1 MAYILLIEDDELY
14 RKMLAHFLR
23 RAGHE
28 VVEARDGRE
37 GVDRFRSEPTD
48 IVITDIVM
56 PEQEGL
62 ETIRQLRAL
71 RPELSIIAISGAGA
85 ESGLYLKIAEK
96 LGASCVIEKPFQPRD
111 LVAAVE
117 GMLQSH

>member
-1 MAYILLIEDDELY
+1 MAHILLIEDDELY
-14 RKMLAHFLR
+14 RNMLAHFLR
-23 RAGHE
+23 RAGHH
-28 VVEARDGRE
+28 VIEARDGLE
-37 GVDRFRSEPTD
+37 GMNQFQSKPADV
-48 IVITDIVM
+48 VITDIVM

-62 ETIRQLRAL
+62 ETIRQLHAR
-71 RPELSIIAISGAGA
+71 RPELNIIAISGAGA
-85 ESGLYLKIAEK
+85 ESPLYLKIAEK